1 MFNGQSEMDQLTKIF
16 TLRGV
21 PDENDWP
28 GVSLLSGYV
37 PFYKQN
43 AVPLE
48 EIFKECPPDTI
59 ELLDLMLK
67 LDPNK
72 RCTAKEALAHQYFN
86 TYPVACTPSEIPI
99 PK

>member
-1 MFNGQSEMDQLTKIF
+1 MYGPAIDIWSIGCIFAELLLRAPLFNGQSEMDQLTKIF

-43 AVPLE
+43 G
-48 EIFKECPPDTI
+48 
-59 ELLDLMLK
+59 
-67 LDPNK
+67 
-72 RCTAKEALAHQYFN
+72 
-86 TYPVACTPSEIPI
+86 
-99 PK
+99 